1 MNRKNERERVREI
14 ISVFF
19 KYGIK
24 EGITNITNPAQVRM
38 ALEELGPTFIKI
50 GQILS
55 THPELIS
62 EEYIAEFQKLQD
74 NVKPEK
80 FEDIKR
86 IVEIELKGNL
96 HDFFSYFNEEPVA
109 SASMAQVHL
118 ARLKTGERV
127 VVKVQRPRVKEI
139 MLSDLAILKRLSF
152 LMRLAPQG
160 QVLNPSEVINEL
172 KQTAEKELNFLNE
185 ANNIKKFYENN
196 KDIKYIACP
205 KVYDQF
211 TTPNI
216 IVMEYIEGIKIS
228 NTSRLKEEGYDL
240 EDIASKLTASFLK
253 QVLEDGFFHA
263 DPHPGN
269 ILIRDNKIIYI
280 DFGVMGTLSKGLI
293 NKFSM
298 FIYGLATRNLDE
310 ITRAVIRIGVK
321 KGQINSKKLYSEIEH
336 IYNNYIY
343 QSLFEIDL
351 AELMDDI
358 FKVCRDN
365 NIAMPREVTML
376 MKGLMT
382 LEGVIINLTPGMNI
396 MDTAVPYIKG
406 RMIAN
411 RDYKQDMIEQVE
423 NLYNFSRVGL
433 KIPVRALELIN
444 SALAGKFKVQMEHT
458 NLEKSIGELNRMV
471 NRLVFSIVVAS
482 LIIGSSLVIRADAG
496 PKMYG
501 VSAFGFIGYAGAAVL
516 AFWLLISILRSG
528 KM

>member
-24 EGITNITNPAQVRM
+24 EGITNITNPTQVRM

-62 EEYIAEFQKLQD
+62 EEYIVEFQKLQD
-74 NVKPEK
+74 NVRPEK
-80 FEDIKR
+80 FDDIKR
-86 IVEIELKGNL
+86 IVESELKGNL
-96 HDFFSYFNEEPVA
+96 YDFFSCFKEEPVA

-160 QVLNPSEVINEL
+160 QVLNPSEVVKEL
-172 KQTAEKELNFLNE
+172 KQTAENELDFLNE

-216 IVMEYIEGIKIS
+216 IVMEYIAGIKIS
-228 NTSRLKEEGYDL
+228 NTSKLKKEGYDF
-240 EDIASKLTASFLK
+240 EDIASKLTANYLK

-269 ILIRDNKIIYI
+269 ILIRDNKIAYI
-280 DFGVMGTLSKGLI
+280 DFGMMGTLGKGLI
-293 NKFSM
+293 NKFNM

-310 ITRAVIRIGVK
+310 ITRAIIRIGVK

-336 IYNNYIY
+336 IYNNYVD

-358 FKVCRDN
+358 FKVCRNN

-376 MKGLMT
+376 MRGLMT
-382 LEGVIINLTPGMNI
+382 LEGVVINITPDMNI
-396 MDTAVPYIKG
+396 MDIAVPYIRG
-406 RMIAN
+406 RMLAS
-411 RDYKQDMIEQVE
+411 RDYKQDIAEQVE
-423 NLYNFSRVGL
+423 NLYNFSKVGL
-433 KIPVRALELIN
+433 KIPVRMLELIN
-444 SALAGKFKVQMEHT
+444 SALAGKLKVQMEHT
-458 NLEKSIGELNRMV
+458 NLEKSIGELNKMV

-501 VSAFGFIGYAGAAVL
+501 VSAFGFIGYVGTAVL